1 MKSGTGRD
9 RATTRNWRP
18 ATQMVRGG
26 TLRSDLGEVSEG
38 IFLTSGFAYDSAGI
52 AKARF
57 DGAAEGF
64 TYSRQANP
72 TTAIFEER
80 MALLEGAEAA
90 AATATGMAAMTAALL
105 GQLRAGDHVIGARA
119 LFGSCRWLLDD
130 LLPRYGIATTV
141 VDGTD
146 LDAWRAAVRDETKVL
161 FLETP
166 ANPTLELIDIAAVA
180 EIAHAAGARL
190 VVDNVFA
197 SPVLQKPLELG
208 ADVVCY
214 SATKHIDGQGRTLG
228 GVVLG
233 SEQVV
238 VEELGPF
245 LRHTGPTLSPFNAWV
260 LLKSLETLEM
270 RVLAMCDRAEALAG
284 ALAGAGADVIHP
296 GLPDYPQRALADRQ
310 MRRGGTV
317 LTLRLSGGEAQA
329 FAFLDALE
337 IIDISNNLGDSR
349 SIAAHPWTTTH
360 KALEPDVRLSMGI
373 TEGMIRLSAGLE
385 DADDLVADI
394 LQALERSA
402 A

>member
-1 MKSGTGRD
+1 
-9 RATTRNWRP
+9 
-18 ATQMVRGG
+18 
-26 TLRSDLGEVSEG
+26 
-38 IFLTSGFAYDSAGI
+38 
-52 AKARF
+52 
-57 DGAAEGF
+57 
-64 TYSRQANP
+64 
-72 TTAIFEER
+72 
-80 MALLEGAEAA
+80 
-90 AATATGMAAMTAALL
+90 
-105 GQLRAGDHVIGARA
+105 
-119 LFGSCRWLLDD
+119 
-130 LLPRYGIATTV
+130 
-141 VDGTD
+141 
-146 LDAWRAAVRDETKVL
+146 
-161 FLETP
+161 
-166 ANPTLELIDIAAVA
+166 VA

-233 SEQVV
+233 SEQVI

-270 RVLAMCDRAEALAG
+270 RVLAMCDRAEALAA

-317 LTLRLSGGEAQA
+317 LTLRLPGGEAQA